1 MKARNIIILAV
12 IVIAVIG
19 ARIYFHPD
27 TQTKSTPISTAPTN
41 TPVNAPIS
49 LLTHTDPTYSIQ
61 YPVNWKKT
69 ENKGQIIFS
78 SPLESSSDTYQED
91 FTILITPR
99 VPGTTLEGMSKE
111 YSAMLKKVVTVT
123 DLGETTLSGIPAH
136 KITYSG
142 TLGGKKERKWFQ
154 IWIINADKVYT
165 LGYSAE
171 VGKYDANFATIQTML
186 QSFKITDS
194 TTPASAP
201 LPSPTDALCGN
212 KIVDADENCLTCPA
226 DVKCLADYTCSNDGT
241 CLAPAST
248 CGNAKVEGLEKCDDG
263 NLVAGDGCAPNCKK
277 EGFCVPNELLCHSNL
292 ARAKCDKYGTDH
304 VAILPCA
311 FYGEGSVCKDGAC
324 TE

>member
-1 MKARNIIILAV
+1 MISRKNIIQLVVLVVAVIGIILARV
-12 IVIAVIG
+12 
-19 ARIYFHPD
+19 YFHQG
-27 TQTKSTPISTAPTN
+27 TETKSPPTSNIPATPRMLTYTN
-41 TPVNAPIS
+41 PA
-49 LLTHTDPTYSIQ
+49 YSIQ
-61 YPVNWKKT
+61 YPTNWKKT
-69 ENKGQIIFS
+69 QEKEEITFS
-78 SPLESSSDTYQED
+78 SPLESSADTFQEKLSIGPLAGPSTNLD
-91 FTILITPR
+91 GFF
-99 VPGTTLEGMSKE
+99 KE
-111 YSAMLKKVVTVT
+111 YVDMLKKAAAVDNPSDT
-123 DLGETTLSGIPAH
+123 
-136 KITYSG
+136 
-142 TLGGKKERKWFQ
+142 TLGGYPAHTVIFTVKPKDQPLLKMMQ
-154 IWIINADKVYT
+154 IFTQKGTKLYGITYR
-165 LGYSAE
+165 AE
-171 VGKYDANFATIQTML
+171 PDKYDANFATIQTML